1 MILDMQVDPSEY
13 PESDS
18 DQDQAWLTDIVKSSS
33 AENNSALSRSEN
45 NPTVSELFNPNLCSM
60 QAISFQNLNSQ
71 EIKSTRLTVK

>member
-33 AENNSALSRSEN
+33 AENNSAVSRSKN
-45 NPTVSELFNPNLCSM
+45 NPTE
-60 QAISFQNLNSQ
+60 
-71 EIKSTRLTVK
+71 